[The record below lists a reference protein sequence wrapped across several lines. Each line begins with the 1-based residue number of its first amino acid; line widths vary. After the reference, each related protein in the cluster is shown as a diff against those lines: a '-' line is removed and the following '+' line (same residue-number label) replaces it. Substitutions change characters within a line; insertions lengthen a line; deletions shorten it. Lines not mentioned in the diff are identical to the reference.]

1 MSLHHRMT
9 FQSILKTHVYG
20 EIYEHIHTNARQ
32 TGSTSRVTLI
42 QQRIHVWN
50 NTHVNI
56 PTPVFHVG
64 LFVEE
69 RGFSKIFEHGPIKYD
84 RYRSVSDDIDS
95 ILVPLPPIHQSIR
108 HLEDF
113 EATLPT
119 TYVLGVRDCRHHT
132 LDLLQYVYPCSV
144 GDHNGTESHARLP
157 NINLDQEKSSG

>member
-1 MSLHHRMT
+1 MT
-9 FQSILKTHVYG
+9 FQSIVKTHVYG
-20 EIYEHIHTNARQ
+20 EIYAHIHTNARQ
-32 TGSTSRVTLI
+32 TGTTSRVTLI

-50 NTHVNI
+50 NTR
-56 PTPVFHVG
+56 TPVFHVG
-64 LFVEE
+64 LLVEE

-84 RYRSVSDDIDS
+84 RYRPVEDDS

-113 EATLPT
+113 EATLPK

-132 LDLLQYVYPCSV
+132 LDLLQYVYPVSEQLC
-144 GDHNGTESHARLP
+144 HNGTESHARLP